1 MNYIRSIIFD
11 VVRRYSTTTYTLPFV
26 LSEVVK
32 YMKSL
37 GYPVTVLDQAHRNYK
52 LLQVGGHT
60 YRIVRNKGWTS
71 YDVLVVD

>member
-1 MNYIRSIIFD
+1 MNHTLGIIFD
-11 VVRRYSTTTYTLPFV
+11 IVRRYSTTYPLPFV
-26 LSEVVK
+26 LSEVVR
-32 YMKSL
+32 YMKDL

-71 YDVLVVD
+71 YEVLAVD